1 MNTYPAPLARLIQE
15 LSKLP
20 GIGEKSAA
28 RLAFHLLKGN
38 LEDVASLADSI
49 GKLRE
54 QIGLCPQ
61 CFGFSELVAQN
72 GDPST
77 RTPAMARVRT
87 LGIPPEN
94 RGVERDALGLPE
106 GLHGPLCSVC
116 RNIQREQDKICV
128 VEEPGD
134 LIAVEK
140 SQEFKG
146 LYHVLHGTI
155 SPLDG
160 IGPDALKIQELLERL
175 RGGAVRE
182 VIVATNPTMDGEATA
197 LYLSKVIKPLGIAVT
212 RIARGLP
219 MGGDLEYTDVVT
231 LGKALEGRREI

>member
-1 MNTYPAPLARLIQE
+1 MSTYPAPLARLIQE

-54 QIGLCPQ
+54 QIGLCAQ

-72 GDPST
+72 GS
-77 RTPAMARVRT
+77 
-87 LGIPPEN
+87 
-94 RGVERDALGLPE
+94 
-106 GLHGPLCSVC
+106 GPLCSVC
-116 RNIQREQDKICV
+116 RNFQREQDKICV

-160 IGPDALKIQELLERL
+160 IGPDALRIKELLERL
-175 RGGAVRE
+175 RHGSVRE

-219 MGGDLEYTDVVT
+219 MGGDLEYTDVAT

>member
-1 MNTYPAPLARLIQE
+1 MTAYPAPLSRLIQE

-20 GIGEKSAA
+20 GIGEKTAA
-28 RLAFHLLKGN
+28 RLAFHLLKGKR
-38 LEDVASLADSI
+38 EDVMSLADSI
-49 GKLRE
+49 SQLR
-54 QIGLCPQ
+54 QAIGLCRQ
-61 CFGFSELVAQN
+61 CFGFSEL
-72 GDPST
+72 DPQSDDG
-77 RTPAMARVRT
+77 T
-87 LGIPPEN
+87 L
-94 RGVERDALGLPE
+94 
-106 GLHGPLCSVC
+106 CTVC
-116 RNIQREQDKICV
+116 RNPERAKDTICV

-140 SQEFKG
+140 SQEFNG

-160 IGPDALKIQELLERL
+160 IGPDALRIRELLDRIQQ
-175 RGGAVRE
+175 GSIRE

-219 MGGDLEYTDVVT
+219 MGGDLEYIDAVT

>member
-1 MNTYPAPLARLIQE
+1 MIYPAPLARLIQE

-38 LEDVASLADSI
+38 QEDVASLADSI

-54 QIGLCPQ
+54 QIGLCAQ

-72 GDPST
+72 GS
-77 RTPAMARVRT
+77 
-87 LGIPPEN
+87 GS
-94 RGVERDALGLPE
+94 
-106 GLHGPLCSVC
+106 LCSVC
-116 RNIQREQDKICV
+116 RNFQREQDKICV

-160 IGPDALKIQELLERL
+160 IGPDALRIKELLERL
-175 RGGAVRE
+175 RHGSVRE

-197 LYLSKVIKPLGIAVT
+197 LYLSKVIKPLGVAVT
-212 RIARGLP
+212 RIARGMP
-219 MGGDLEYTDVVT
+219 MGGDLEYIDVVT

>member
-1 MNTYPAPLARLIQE
+1 LVFKSKIRNPKSKMSAYPTPLARLIQE

-20 GIGEKSAA
+20 GIGEKTAA
-28 RLAFHLLKGN
+28 RLAFHLLKGKK
-38 LEDVASLADSI
+38 EDVSALAESI
-49 GKLRE
+49 GRLRSE
-54 QIGLCPQ
+54 LGLCAS
-61 CFGFSELVAQN
+61 CFGFSEVDPVN
-72 GDPST
+72 GE
-77 RTPAMARVRT
+77 T
-87 LGIPPEN
+87 L
-94 RGVERDALGLPE
+94 
-106 GLHGPLCSVC
+106 LCGVC
-116 RNIQREQDKICV
+116 RSGEREQDKICV
-128 VEEPGD
+128 VEEPSD

-140 SQEFKG
+140 SQEFRG

-160 IGPDALKIQELLERL
+160 VGPDALRVRELLDRL

-197 LYLSKVIKPLGIAVT
+197 FYLSKLIKPLGVAVT

-231 LGKALEGRREI
+231 LGKAFEGRREI